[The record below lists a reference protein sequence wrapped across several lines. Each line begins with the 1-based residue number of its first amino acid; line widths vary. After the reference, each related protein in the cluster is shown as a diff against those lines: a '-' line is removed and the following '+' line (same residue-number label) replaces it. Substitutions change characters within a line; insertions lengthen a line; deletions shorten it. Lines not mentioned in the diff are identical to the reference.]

1 MAYLTKELKKIAM
14 SLYSVVEGETGSYI
28 KKYSVETSEFGT
40 NIELYIFKDSS
51 GISIGGIHVCAE
63 EIIREFIKDINK
75 NDYIFKNK
83 IIIPDPLD
91 LMVYGGKNKAY
102 IGFTKLIHCSDFNS
116 ASKVFEDLGYRKL

>member
-14 SLYSVVEGETGSYI
+14 SLYSVVEGETGNYI
-28 KKYSVETSEFGT
+28 KKYSIETSEFGT

-63 EIIREFIKDINK
+63 EIIREFIKDISK

-83 IIIPDPLD
+83 IIVPDPLD

-102 IGFTKLIHCSDFNS
+102 IGFTKLIHCSDLNA
-116 ASKVFEDLGYRKL
+116 ASNIFEKLGYRKL